1 MLRPAANKPKPKPKP
16 NVSTLI
22 GGDAS
27 YQQGLS
33 ELQRVMNQFR
43 VSNTD
48 SQADVR
54 TAFATAT
61 ERMAAERKRA
71 LHDIGDDFGAR
82 GLARS
87 GMFAKAD
94 SDYDTEYNNRITDLT
109 RDKTSTLSNL
119 ASELTNFQGLNT
131 SRQQEL
137 RLDAINRR
145 AAQLGTRR
153 F

>member
-1 MLRPAANKPKPKPKP
+1 VLRPAKNKPKPKPKP

-43 VSNTD
+43 VSNAD

-54 TAFATAT
+54 TAFATAS

-71 LHDIGDDFGAR
+71 QTDISDDFGAR
-82 GLARS
+82 GLMRS
-87 GMFAKAD
+87 GMSVKAK
-94 SDYDTEYNNRITDLT
+94 SDYNTEYNNRVTDLT
-109 RDKTSTLSNL
+109 RDKQNTLSNL

-131 SRQQEL
+131 SRKQEL

-145 AAQLGTRR
+145 AAKTGVRS

>member
-1 MLRPAANKPKPKPKP
+1 MLRQANTKPKPKPKP
-16 NVSTLI
+16 NVDTLV
-22 GGDAS
+22 GGDPS

-33 ELQRVMNQFR
+33 ELQRVMNAFR
-43 VSNTD
+43 VSNQD

-54 TAFATAT
+54 TAFKTAS
-61 ERMAAERKRA
+61 ERMGAERKRA
-71 LHDIGDDFGAR
+71 LTDIGDDFGAR

-94 SDYDTEYNNRITDLT
+94 SDYDTEYNNRVTDLT
-109 RDKTSTLSNL
+109 RDRTSTLSNL
-119 ASELTNFQGLNT
+119 ASELSNFQGLNQ

-137 RLDAINRR
+137 RLDAIRR
-145 AAQLGTRR
+145 RSEQLGVRR